1 MPIEQEVDRLYEQ
14 LQGELNHPYIRR
26 VLPHPAVDKD
36 KLLIYYL
43 LFRTKTDD
51 RDAGICAKSVMIA
64 EIGLTTHEWMT
75 NNTLTNKN
83 EIRLRQLTA
92 LSGDYYSALYYY
104 SLARCD
110 RIQVVRWVAQAIQQF
125 NIEKCRLYY
134 DGGREPDWEQAV
146 QALSSSESALIVH
159 IAARLEQSHWIPVIN
174 HYFLVKKMIQERR
187 NGSPQKARTYITG
200 FLEDR
205 FHLKPEQL
213 NKKLDHVIL
222 DTAAEFEKAAG
233 KIADSRDVPG
243 RLLNYLKGQMQSF
256 CTYALEEG

>member
-1 MPIEQEVDRLYEQ
+1 MPIEQEIDRLYEQ

-43 LFRTKTDD
+43 LFRTKAG
-51 RDAGICAKSVMIA
+51 RSDAGVCAKSVMIA
-64 EIGLTTHEWMT
+64 EVGLTTHEWMT
-75 NNTLTNKN
+75 NSTLRDKG
-83 EIRLRQLTA
+83 EIKRRQLTA

-134 DGGREPDWEQAV
+134 DGSGEEDWEQAV
-146 QALSSSESALIVH
+146 QTLSSAESALIAH
-159 IAARLEQSHWIPVIN
+159 IADRLEQNHWIPVFN
-174 HYFLVKKMIQERR
+174 HYFLVKRMVQERR
-187 NGSPQKARTYITG
+187 NAAQKEARTYITR
-200 FLEDR
+200 FLEDH

-213 NKKLDHVIL
+213 GKKMDRVIL
-222 DTAAEFEKAAG
+222 DSAAEFEKSAG
-233 KIADSRDVPG
+233 LISDSRDVPG
-243 RLLNYLKGQMQSF
+243 KLLDYLKVQMQRF